1 MLLNNCTATTSTK
14 NISSNSLDNPFINK
28 GFSLIYNDKFYYDK
42 VISKK
47 IDERS
52 LIIFQKNLKKNTI
65 VKITNILN
73 NKSIIGTVGSNADY
87 PLFNNAVLSL
97 RIADEIGLNE
107 NEPYVE
113 ILEVLEDAIFVAK
126 RAKTFEEE
134 KKVADK
140 APVNNINISDLNTKQ
155 TNTKNELNK
164 NFSYEIKI
172 ADFYFNDTASL
183 LINRIV
189 KETLIKDAKIKKI
202 NEKKY
207 RVYAGPF
214 NNINSLQKSFN
225 DISILE
231 FENIEIIKK
240 MIKLRLIT
248 LLLTLLLTA
257 NANAAFDV
265 KARTAILQDYLS
277 GEILFE
283 KDADKSIYPASMT
296 KIMTAIIAFDLIRSG
311 DLNLDEKFL
320 ISENAW
326 RLSSAG
332 YSSMFIMVG
341 DEVSVENLLRGI
353 IVASGNDAC
362 VSLAEGIAGTEDEF
376 AVMMTAKAKEI
387 GMDNTNFA
395 NSSGINNTENVS
407 TVRDI
412 MIMSRYLIKEF
423 PEEYKYFAEKEFT
436 WDRTGGDPITQ
447 GNRNPLLYKSLGADG
462 IKTGYLAVEKYSLAS
477 SVERNG
483 RRLIAVGSGFNTKN
497 DRSRESAKLLT
508 WGLTNFDLVEITRAN
523 TPIED
528 IGVWLGKKDTVKTYI
543 KNDIYKTIP
552 KAKKRLLKLSLNY
565 NGPIQAPIKKD
576 DILGKLKLTYN
587 GDLIEEYDLLAYEDV
602 KKLNVFSRLMKS
614 INFLI
619 WGDV

>member
-1 MLLNNCTATTSTK
+1 
-14 NISSNSLDNPFINK
+14 
-28 GFSLIYNDKFYYDK
+28 
-42 VISKK
+42 
-47 IDERS
+47 
-52 LIIFQKNLKKNTI
+52 
-65 VKITNILN
+65 
-73 NKSIIGTVGSNADY
+73 
-87 PLFNNAVLSL
+87 
-97 RIADEIGLNE
+97 
-107 NEPYVE
+107 
-113 ILEVLEDAIFVAK
+113 
-126 RAKTFEEE
+126 
-134 KKVADK
+134 
-140 APVNNINISDLNTKQ
+140 
-155 TNTKNELNK
+155 
-164 NFSYEIKI
+164 
-172 ADFYFNDTASL
+172 
-183 LINRIV
+183 
-189 KETLIKDAKIKKI
+189 
-202 NEKKY
+202 
-207 RVYAGPF
+207 
-214 NNINSLQKSFN
+214 
-225 DISILE
+225 
-231 FENIEIIKK
+231 
-240 MIKLRLIT
+240 MIKLRFIT
-248 LLLTLLLTA
+248 ILLTLLLTT
-257 NANAAFDV
+257 NAIAAFDV

-296 KIMTAIIAFDLIRSG
+296 KIMTTIIAFDLIRSG
-311 DLNLDEKFL
+311 DLSLDEKFL
-320 ISENAW
+320 VSENAW

-362 VSLAEGIAGTEDEF
+362 VALAEGIAGTEDEF

-387 GMDNTNFA
+387 GMNNTNFA
-395 NSSGINNTENVS
+395 NSSGINDTENLS

-412 MIMSRYLIKEF
+412 MLMSNYLIKEF

-508 WGLTNFDLVEITRAN
+508 WGLTNFDLVEITKAN

-528 IGVWLGKKDTVKTYI
+528 IDVWLGKKDTVKTYI

-552 KAKKRLLKLSLNY
+552 KAKKRLLKVSLNY

-576 DILGKLKLTYN
+576 DILGKLKLIFD
-587 GDLIEEYDLLAYEDV
+587 GELIEEYDLLAYEDV

>member
-1 MLLNNCTATTSTK
+1 
-14 NISSNSLDNPFINK
+14 
-28 GFSLIYNDKFYYDK
+28 
-42 VISKK
+42 
-47 IDERS
+47 
-52 LIIFQKNLKKNTI
+52 
-65 VKITNILN
+65 
-73 NKSIIGTVGSNADY
+73 
-87 PLFNNAVLSL
+87 
-97 RIADEIGLNE
+97 
-107 NEPYVE
+107 
-113 ILEVLEDAIFVAK
+113 
-126 RAKTFEEE
+126 
-134 KKVADK
+134 
-140 APVNNINISDLNTKQ
+140 
-155 TNTKNELNK
+155 
-164 NFSYEIKI
+164 
-172 ADFYFNDTASL
+172 
-183 LINRIV
+183 
-189 KETLIKDAKIKKI
+189 
-202 NEKKY
+202 
-207 RVYAGPF
+207 
-214 NNINSLQKSFN
+214 
-225 DISILE
+225 
-231 FENIEIIKK
+231 

-248 LLLTLLLTA
+248 ILLTLLLTA
-257 NANAAFDV
+257 NSNAAFEI

-320 ISENAW
+320 VSENAW

-341 DEVSVENLLRGI
+341 DEVSVENLLKGI

-362 VSLAEGIAGTEDEF
+362 VALAEGIAGTEDEF

-395 NSSGINNTENVS
+395 NSSGINDTENVS

-412 MIMSRYLIKEF
+412 MLMSRYLIKEF

-508 WGLTNFDLVEITRAN
+508 WGLTNFDLVEITKVN
-523 TPIED
+523 TPIDD
-528 IGVWLGKKDTVKTYI
+528 IDVWLGKKDTVKTYI

-552 KAKKRLLKLSLNY
+552 KGKKRLLKVSLNY

-576 DILGKLKLTYN
+576 DILGKLKLTFD
-587 GDLIEEYDLLAYEDV
+587 GELIEEYDLLAYEDV

-614 INFLI
+614 VNFLI